1 LVNSFNNTPDVFSYV
16 TRIYKAGSDVYQLTF
31 NFDNKE
37 KIVTA
42 NNIKSYSSYD
52 DSIPTIL
59 SFSTAENFFAVV
71 RTKINATNTYA
82 FFYENDLFNANPE
95 SLTDSDGVQF

>member
-1 LVNSFNNTPDVFSYV
+1 V
-16 TRIYKAGSDVYQLTF
+16 TRIYKAGSDAYQLTF
-31 NFDNKE
+31 NFDNKA

-52 DSIPTIL
+52 DTIPTIL

-71 RTKINATNTYA
+71 RTNVNASNTYA
-82 FFYENDLFNANPE
+82 FFYENDLFNPNPDFLSE
-95 SLTDSDGVQF
+95 TDGVQF